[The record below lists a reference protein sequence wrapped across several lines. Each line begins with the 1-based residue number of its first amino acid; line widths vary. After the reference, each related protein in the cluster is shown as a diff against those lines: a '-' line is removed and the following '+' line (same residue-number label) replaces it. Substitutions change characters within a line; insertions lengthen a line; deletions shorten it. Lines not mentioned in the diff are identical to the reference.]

1 MGVQSGREGAGG
13 GNAIACTACGL
24 TFFPACPLEGDAMRA
39 ALERMRGGGGDFYRR
54 VLGSRA
60 ARSQRRQ
67 NTAGAQLRRVFAKYC
82 ESGGVS
88 GALRGSSGA
97 SIKSRTSPA
106 STCFVFC
113 SDFTST
119 LLVCLAS
126 RVPARRRSA
135 GATTA
140 RTWFMGAPMEHFLRP
155 IEAPTAQRLRRRLSL
170 RTLMSSRLLPRKS
183 LCVAPSP

>member
-1 MGVQSGREGAGG
+1 MAVETDARKAGYAVLGDGYHIGVGEDLQHASSGGGCWESMIMGVQSGREGAGG

-97 SIKSRTSPA
+97 SILPYTA
-106 STCFVFC
+106 VG
-113 SDFTST
+113 
-119 LLVCLAS
+119 
-126 RVPARRRSA
+126 RVK
-135 GATTA
+135 G
-140 RTWFMGAPMEHFLRP
+140 
-155 IEAPTAQRLRRRLSL
+155 
-170 RTLMSSRLLPRKS
+170 
-183 LCVAPSP
+183 